1 MNKKVAII
9 AMAVVVG
16 VAGVFAVLN
25 KKDGEVSAKEEI
37 EKVKIVDGQ
46 GEKEVPLNPTKVV
59 AFDYGALDILDNMGV
74 EVLGLPKES
83 IPSSLEKYKAD
94 KYQDLGGLKEPNFE
108 AISSLK
114 PELIIISGRQKDL
127 YDKFAQIAPTIYLD
141 IDGSKYME
149 DFTRNF
155 TDLGK
160 IFKKEDYVQST
171 LNKIDDEMVKLK
183 DKVTSEK
190 LNAITVM
197 ANEGNLSAFSDKSRF
212 GLLYNQLG
220 FVNVDPNIEESS
232 HGQQVT
238 FEYIV
243 EKNPDYIFV
252 IDRGAATGSD
262 ESAKTLFN
270 NDLIK
275 STTAYKN
282 NKIVY
287 LNSQAW
293 YLIAGGVTSTETMIK
308 DVAEVIK

>member
-1 MNKKVAII
+1 MNKKVAVI
-9 AMAVVVG
+9 AMAVVIG
-16 VAGVFAVLN
+16 VAGVFTVLN

-46 GEKEVPLNPTKVV
+46 GEKEVPLSPTKVV

-74 EVLGLPKES
+74 EVLGLPKGS
-83 IPSSLEKYKAD
+83 IPSSLEKYKSD
-94 KYQDLGGLKEPNFE
+94 KYKDLGGLKEPDFE

-127 YDKFAQIAPTIYLD
+127 YDKFDQIAPTIYLD
-141 IDGSKYME
+141 VDGSKYME

-155 TDLGK
+155 TGLGK
-160 IFKKEDYVQST
+160 IFNKEEYVKDT
-171 LNKIDDEMVKLK
+171 LNKIDSEIAKLK

-262 ESAKTLFN
+262 ESAKALFN

-275 STTAYKN
+275 SSTAYKN
-282 NKIVY
+282 NRIVY

-308 DVAEVIK
+308 DVAAVIK